1 MYVCIYI
8 YIYIYIYI
16 LTHSHTRVYTHTH
29 THTRTYIHR
38 SFSFAWLLDG
48 TAEERERGVTIDVGV
63 KHVMTEKR
71 RLQLLDA
78 PGHRDFVPNM
88 ISGVCQADAC

>member
-1 MYVCIYI
+1 MLTYADVCYI
-8 YIYIYIYI
+8 
-16 LTHSHTRVYTHTH
+16 
-29 THTRTYIHR
+29 RTYIHR
-38 SFSFAWLLDG
+38 SFWLAWLLDG

-63 KHVMTEKR
+63 KHVKTEKR

-88 ISGVCQADAC
+88 ISGVCQANADTSSSSPRTLVAQALVH